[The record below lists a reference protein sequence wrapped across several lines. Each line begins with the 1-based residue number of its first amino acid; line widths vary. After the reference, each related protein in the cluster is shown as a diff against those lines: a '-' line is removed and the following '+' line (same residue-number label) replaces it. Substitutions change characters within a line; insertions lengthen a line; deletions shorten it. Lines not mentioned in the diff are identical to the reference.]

1 MPTKTSSRKAAAD
14 FHLYNSSYTDE
25 IERKFAEIYSVASQA
40 RSKGIDPSLE
50 PECAVTKDVAER
62 VEKSVGPKG
71 VASRIRELTETM
83 PREEVAF
90 KVAEEIVLGKFGVG
104 AEGAAENAVRTA
116 LSILDEGRTVASIQ
130 GISGIKVKTN
140 PDRSKYLAV
149 YFAGPIRSAGGTEM
163 GLTLV
168 ISDYVRRL
176 VGLDRYKATEE
187 EARRF
192 LEEVRLHERELTRFQ
207 FHLADSELIT
217 AVMRLPVEATGVET
231 DPIEVVSFRNLPRI
245 ETNRVRGGA
254 LRVVNDGL
262 IGRSKKVVKIVEKI
276 GISGWDWLNDIGTI
290 SDENHE
296 SRDLMF
302 MDDVIA
308 GRPIFSFPNA
318 QGGFRLRYGRS
329 RNTGLAALGM
339 HPATM
344 KVLRGFVAT
353 GTQLRVE
360 KPGKAGVV
368 APVQSIEPSIVKL
381 KDGSVV
387 RVENTQQASDLQ
399 DSVESILFV
408 GDLLV
413 AFGEFLENNRPLLPS
428 GFVEEWWAILLQKA
442 LDQTRGQPAS
452 NDLRYL
458 DERVRAMAAAPLAT
472 FPSAREALS
481 ISKALGI
488 PLHPRWTYFWE
499 NLKIEDLAHIR
510 NVWSCAPRSDQPES
524 ATVLPFDPKL
534 KKILEHLCLPHFMK
548 PEGIEIPQEHG
559 LILTQCLGTERPDTP
574 LDPKR
579 SVLENL
585 STISGLTVHKK
596 VGSYIGARMGRP
608 EKAKKREMSPPV
620 HCLFPVGIHGGPRR
634 NIIEATKNSKVV
646 TVEIVKRRCPSCK
659 NVTHEPVCEKCK
671 CQTLLEY
678 VCPRCGRPAPTGK
691 CASCKVAATSYETR
705 AIDIGAALQSACK
718 RLGIEKAPDLVKG
731 VKGLTSEARVPEPIE
746 KGILR
751 AKLGLSTFK
760 DGTIRYDATNAPLTH
775 FNGNE
780 IGISVEKLLELG
792 YSADYQQKDLV
803 SPDQLCEL
811 QLQDILIPEDCA
823 GYLLNI
829 AKFADELLE
838 KLYGLPSYYNAKTK
852 QDLLGH
858 LVFGMSPHTSVGVV
872 GRIVGF
878 TKASVCLANPL
889 WQAAKRRDCDGDED
903 AIMLALDVLLNFS
916 RSYLPARIG
925 GLMDAPLLLTVI
937 LNPAEVARQ
946 AFNMEVVESFPLEF
960 FEQTCRGA
968 DPKVVQEIVGT
979 VSHRLESGDTKDGT
993 IRGFGFTH
1001 FVSDL
1006 NVGNQESTYKKLA
1019 TMLEKV
1025 QEQLR
1030 LAESIVAVRAQDVAR
1045 RVLSTHLMR
1054 DVTGNLK
1061 AFSTQ
1066 KTRCMKCNFKFRRIP
1081 LKGTCPRCGGKLGL
1095 TVHRGTIEKYIQV
1108 ARNLVARYD
1117 LGTYHE
1123 QRLML
1128 LENEIESLF
1137 TGEDEKKQKVLGEFM

>member
-1 MPTKTSSRKAAAD
+1 
-14 FHLYNSSYTDE
+14 LYTSSYTDE
-25 IERKFAEIYSVASQA
+25 LERKFAEIYSIASHA

-90 KVAEEIVLGKFGVG
+90 KVAEEIVLGKFGVR
-104 AEGAAENAVRTA
+104 AEEAAENAIRTA

-130 GISGIKVKTN
+130 GISGIKIKTN
-140 PDRSKYLAV
+140 ADRSRYLAV

-176 VGLDRYKATEE
+176 MALDRYKATEE

-207 FHLADSELIT
+207 FHLSDSELTT

-231 DPIEVVSFRNLPRI
+231 DPVEVVSFRNLPRI

-262 IGRSKKVVKIVEKI
+262 IGRSSKVVKFVQKI
-276 GISGWDWLNDIGTI
+276 GISGWDWLNDIRTV
-290 SDENHE
+290 SVEDHE
-296 SRDLMF
+296 ARDLMF

-308 GRPIFSFPNA
+308 GRPIFCFPNA

-344 KVLRGFVAT
+344 KVLRDFVAT

-368 APVQSIEPSIVKL
+368 APVESIEPPIVKL

-387 RVENTQQASDLQ
+387 RVESAQQASDLQ

-442 LDQTRGQPAS
+442 LGQAAGQTGADDAR
-452 NDLRYL
+452 LL
-458 DERVRAMAAAPLAT
+458 DESARRMAAAPLVT
-472 FPSAREALS
+472 FPSAHEALS
-481 ISKALGI
+481 ISKTFGI

-499 NLKIEDLAHIR
+499 NLNVEDLGHIR
-510 NVWSCAPRSDQPES
+510 NAWSCARRSGQPES
-524 ATVLPFDPKL
+524 AQVLPFDPKT
-534 KKILEHLCLPHFMK
+534 KQILERLCVPHLVK
-548 PEGIEIPQEHG
+548 PEGLEILKEHS
-559 LILTQCLGTERPDTP
+559 LVLTECLGTERPDIA
-574 LDPKR
+574 LDPKS
-579 SVLENL
+579 SVLENV
-585 STISGLTVHKK
+585 SKISGLTVYKK

-620 HCLFPVGIHGGPRR
+620 HCLFPVGIQGGPRR
-634 NIIEATKNSKVV
+634 NIVEAAKNSRVV

-659 NVTHEPVCEKCK
+659 NVTYEPVCAKCK
-671 CQTLLEY
+671 CQTVLEY
-678 VCPRCGRPAPTGK
+678 VCPKCARPAPTGK
-691 CASCKVAATSYETR
+691 CAACKVTATSYETR
-705 AIDIGAALQSACK
+705 AIDIRAAFQSACK
-718 RLGIEKAPDLVKG
+718 HLGIEKALDLVKG

-751 AKLGLSTFK
+751 AKFGLSTFK

-775 FNGNE
+775 FNTSE
-780 IGISVEKLLELG
+780 IGISVEKLRELG
-792 YSADYQQKDLV
+792 YSADYQQNDLV
-803 SPDQLCEL
+803 ASDQLCEL
-811 QLQDILIPEDCA
+811 QLQDIVIPEDCA
-823 GYLLNI
+823 DYLLSV
-829 AKFADELLE
+829 AKFTDELLQ
-838 KLYGLPSYYNAKTK
+838 KLYGLPCYYNAKTK
-852 QDLLGH
+852 QDLVGH

-889 WQAAKRRDCDGDED
+889 WHAAKRRDCDGDED
-903 AIMLALDVLLNFS
+903 AVMLALDVLVNFS

-937 LNPAEVARQ
+937 LNPTEVARQ

-960 FEQTCRGA
+960 FEQTCRQA
-968 DPKVVQEIVGT
+968 DPKIVQEIIET
-979 VSHRLESGDTKDGT
+979 VSHRLESGDANDGT

-1001 FVSDL
+1001 FVSNL
-1006 NVGNQESTYKKLA
+1006 NTGNQESTYKKLG

-1030 LAESIVAVRAQDVAR
+1030 LAESIIAVKAQDVAR

-1066 KTRCMKCNFKFRRIP
+1066 KMRCTKCNFKYRRVP
-1081 LKGTCPRCGGKLGL
+1081 LKGACPRCGGKLAL
-1095 TVHRGTIEKYIQV
+1095 TVHRGTIEKYIEV
-1108 ARNLVARYD
+1108 ARDLVTRYD
-1117 LGTYHE
+1117 LGKYHE

-1128 LENEIESLF
+1128 LEDEIESLF
-1137 TGEDEKKQKVLGEFM
+1137 IGEDEKKQKVLGEFM